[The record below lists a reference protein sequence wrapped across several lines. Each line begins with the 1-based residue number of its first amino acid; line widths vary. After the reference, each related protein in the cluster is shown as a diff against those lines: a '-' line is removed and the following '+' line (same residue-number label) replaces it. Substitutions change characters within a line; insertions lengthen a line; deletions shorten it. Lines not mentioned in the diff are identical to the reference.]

1 MLQRSCLR
9 PNKYTMRLNDLN
21 EHVDA
26 GQEVYYNNKLVGHTT
41 GQELNGI
48 IVVRMNDGVKKSI
61 HKSKVELRT
70 PEGIPEPTYEQLLAY
85 KLSEAMGRIDE
96 KWQDWV
102 VGAGIGA
109 AALGGMDAG
118 YDYMTKQTQPQPQ
131 NNISVGKVAPKV
143 EPSLMRKAVKP
154 LEKTLIKAAE
164 TAGLKGAE
172 LQQFIAQCA
181 HESMNFDTLEEIG
194 SDKYISRKYD
204 KKYNPAKAKVLG
216 NVNIGDGLR
225 FKGRGFIQLT
235 GRYNYA
241 KAGEALGLPLEAHP
255 ELVARPDV
263 AAKVSLWFWNNRVAA
278 KVQDFSNTKSATK
291 PINPALK
298 GLDKRVEKFKH
309 YSNND
314 APLPPKKV

>member
-1 MLQRSCLR
+1 
-9 PNKYTMRLNDLN
+9 MRLNDLN
-21 EHVDA
+21 EHVA
-26 GQEVYYNNKLVGHTT
+26 PGLEVYYNNQLVGWTT

-48 IVVRMNDGVKKSI
+48 IVVRMNDNVKKSI

-70 PEGIPEPTYEQLLAY
+70 PQGIPEPTYEQLLKY
-85 KLSEAMGRIDE
+85 KLGEAVEQLDE

-109 AALGGMDAG
+109 AALGGIDAG
-118 YDYMTKQTQPQPQ
+118 YDYMNQNTPAPQS
-131 NNISVGKVAPKV
+131 NVSVGKVAKPV
-143 EPSLMRKAVKP
+143 APSLMQKATKP

-164 TAGLKGAE
+164 AAGLKGAE

-181 HESMNFDTLEEIG
+181 HESMNFDTLEELG

-204 KKYNPAKAKVLG
+204 KKHNPAKAKVLG
-216 NVNIGDGLR
+216 NVNLGDGLLY
-225 FKGRGFIQLT
+225 KGRGFIQLT

-241 KAGEALGLPLEAHP
+241 KAGQALGLPLEAHP
-255 ELVARPDV
+255 ELAARPDV
-263 AAKVSLWFWNNRVAA
+263 AAKVALWFWNNRVAT
-278 KVQDFSNTKSATK
+278 KVDNFADTKSATK

-309 YSNND
+309 YSNTETP
-314 APLPPKKV
+314 APKKV